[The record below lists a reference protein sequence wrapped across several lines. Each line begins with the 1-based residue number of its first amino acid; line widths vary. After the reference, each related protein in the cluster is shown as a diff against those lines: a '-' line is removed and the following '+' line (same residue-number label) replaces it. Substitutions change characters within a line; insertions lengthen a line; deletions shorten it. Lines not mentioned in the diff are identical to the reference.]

1 MAARDNFHSR
11 LVAFMKIA
19 LPLTALGMLS
29 TLFLLSERFDPE
41 ENLPLTSID
50 LQQRAEDQ
58 GATNATFAGVTRTGD
73 EVMVLTK
80 HAKPSLEDPRV
91 FLADAVMAEYRLP
104 SGAEIDIT
112 SNHAK
117 MSQKQNTA
125 ALSGDV
131 LMTTSLG
138 YTITT
143 DLINTRFDDLYAESP
158 GPVEGTAP
166 AGELSAGRM
175 ILKHNNETGTSQILF
190 TGGVKLLYEPELHED

>member
-29 TLFLLSERFDPE
+29 TLFLLSDRFDPE

-117 MSQKQNTA
+117 MNQKQNTA